1 MSMED
6 ALDTFIAEARE
17 LLEQMESALLRL
29 GDGDNSAETMNE
41 IFRAAHT
48 IKGSSGLFGL
58 NDIVSFTHKVENIL
72 DRARE
77 ANIVI
82 DDNLLTLLLKCGDH
96 IGVHVDAVVKGISL
110 TEEQELKEQQLVQA
124 LQPWLEPDDMGTTT
138 AVEDDSSSSSNQAD
152 LGCWH
157 LSIRLSQDSL
167 RNGMDP
173 LSIFKFLQT
182 LGEFQY
188 LYTLHDELPERD
200 NFSPE
205 SLYLSFELGLQ
216 TDASRETIDDSFMFV
231 REDANITLVPPRS
244 AVDEYIKLIKTTTS
258 GQDKLGEILLACG
271 AITGRDLDSSLNEQ
285 TQQLFEEG
293 IKTPLGS
300 LLVDEGKVPAVVVK
314 TALEQQQEKQVRGS
328 ATRFIRVDA
337 ERVDQLIN
345 LIGELVVSRQR
356 VDLLCEYTSNDD
368 LEEAVDGMGGIT
380 EQIRDAALNLRMVSI
395 GETFQRF
402 KRVVRDTAGDLGKDI
417 ELVLE
422 GSETELDRS
431 MVESLVDPL
440 THIVR
445 NSIDHGIE
453 QVEVRLERDKPAR
466 GQLKLAAFHEAGN
479 IVIEV
484 SDDGGG
490 LNTERI
496 RQKAIDNGVINA
508 NETLSERDIHQLIF
522 DAGLS
527 TADAVTNLSGR
538 GVGMDVVRRNI
549 ESLQGTVDIAS
560 SEGEGTT
567 MRIRLPLTLAIIDG
581 FHVSAYGT
589 HFIIPQNTIL
599 ECMDFNSVEHVLG
612 RNSINLRGELVP
624 YLELKS
630 LFALYGDKSEP
641 EKLVVVS
648 FGSAR
653 AAIVVDVLHGEIQT
667 VIKPL
672 GPIFQSLKGIGG
684 SSLLGSGEVAF
695 ILDIPQLINSAVTL
709 ETKKNGLS
717 EDMTP

>member
-1 MSMED
+1 MSMEE

-29 GDGDNSAETMNE
+29 GDGDHSPETMNE

-58 NDIVSFTHKVENIL
+58 NDIVAFTHKVENIL
-72 DRARE
+72 DRAR
-77 ANIVI
+77 NGDIDI
-82 DDNLLTLLLKCGDH
+82 DDSLLSLLLKCGDH
-96 IGVHVDAVVKGISL
+96 IGVHVNAVIEGMSL
-110 TEEQELKEQQLVQA
+110 SEEQNLNEKQLVEA
-124 LQPWLEPDDMGTTT
+124 LQPWLDDDDTDDDADDDTPLSPSSL
-138 AVEDDSSSSSNQAD
+138 EDS
-152 LGCWH
+152 GCWH
-157 LSIRLSQDSL
+157 LSIRLSPDSL

-188 LYTLHDELPERD
+188 LYTLNDDLPERKD
-200 NFSPE
+200 FNPE
-205 SLYLSFELGLQ
+205 SLYLGFELGLQ
-216 TDASRETIDDSFMFV
+216 TEASREAIDDSFMFV
-231 REDANITLVPPRS
+231 REDAQITLVPPNS
-244 AVDEYIKLIKTTTS
+244 AVEEYIKLIKSTTS
-258 GQDKLGEILLACG
+258 SQDKLGEILLACG
-271 AITGRDLDSSLNEQ
+271 AVTSRDLDNSLNEQ

-293 IKTPLGS
+293 TKTPLGS
-300 LLVDEGKVPAVVVK
+300 LLVEEGRVPAVVVK
-314 TALEQQQEKQVRGS
+314 TALEQQKEKQIRGS

-356 VDLLCEYTSNDD
+356 VDLLCEYTSNNE
-368 LEEAVDGMGGIT
+368 LEEAVNGMGGIT

-417 ELVLE
+417 ALVLE

-453 QVEVRLERDKPAR
+453 QVDVREERGKSAQ
-466 GQLKLAAFHEAGN
+466 GQLKLSAFHEAGN
-479 IVIEV
+479 IVIEI

-490 LNTERI
+490 LNTARI
-496 RQKAIDNGVINA
+496 RQKAIDNGVVDA
-508 NETLSERDIHQLIF
+508 NEQLSDREVHQLIF
-522 DAGLS
+522 NAGLS
-527 TADAVTNLSGR
+527 TADAVTDLSGR

-549 ESLQGTVDIAS
+549 ESLQGSIDIDS
-560 SEGEGTT
+560 QEGQGTT
-567 MRIRLPLTLAIIDG
+567 IRIRLPLTLAIIDG

-599 ECMDFNSVEHVLG
+599 ECMDFNSVEHVRG
-612 RNSINLRGELVP
+612 RNSINLRGDLVP

-630 LFALYGDKSEP
+630 LFVLNGDKSEP

-648 FGSAR
+648 FGNAR

-695 ILDIPQLINSAVTL
+695 ILDIPQLIHSAVTL
-709 ETKKNGLS
+709 ETRETSLP
-717 EDMTP
+717 EDMIP